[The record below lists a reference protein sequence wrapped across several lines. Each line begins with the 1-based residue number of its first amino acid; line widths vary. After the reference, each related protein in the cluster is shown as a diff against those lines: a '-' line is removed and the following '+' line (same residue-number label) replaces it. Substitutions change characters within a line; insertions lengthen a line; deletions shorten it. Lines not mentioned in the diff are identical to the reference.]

1 MTIYRSIHVNYW
13 QDPFVLKL
21 TPEQKFF
28 YLYLMTNS
36 KTSQCGIYEISK
48 QVMSL
53 ETGYNTET
61 LEKLLKIFVEN
72 GKIQYCEETNE
83 IMLMNWIK
91 YNKSESPKVKA
102 CVVKELSNVKNPLF
116 VEKFCQLCI
125 QYGYSIDT
133 VCILNPNNNKNNNKN
148 NNNNKEEDE
157 KKEITVQKNEPNSSE
172 IYQDILD
179 HFNQTFSDLYSPLRL
194 TKKKID
200 QLKLRL
206 KTFTINEIKTAIT
219 NCHDDP
225 SCRGNN
231 RTGWKADWDYLFRND
246 ERIDK
251 YLNYK
256 GKGGNQPHGK
266 ESEYDWLLRK

>member
-36 KTSQCGIYEISK
+36 KTTQCGIYEISK

-102 CVVKELSNVKNPLF
+102 CIVKELSNVKNPLF
-116 VEKFCQLCI
+116 IEKFCQLCV

-133 VCILNPNNNKNNNKN
+133 VSILNPNNNKNNNKN
-148 NNNNKEEDE
+148 NKKNNNKEEE
-157 KKEITVQKNEPNSSE
+157 KEITVQKNEPNSTQ

-200 QLKLRL
+200 QLRLRL

-256 GKGGNQPHGK
+256 GKGDNQLHGK